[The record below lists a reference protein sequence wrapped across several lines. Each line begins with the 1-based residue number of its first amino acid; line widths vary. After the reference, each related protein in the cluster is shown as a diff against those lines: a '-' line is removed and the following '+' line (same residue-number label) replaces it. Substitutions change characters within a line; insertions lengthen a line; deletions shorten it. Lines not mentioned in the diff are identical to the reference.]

1 MVKQA
6 IVKQLAAT
14 PASKVPS
21 RPATRSSQSHLPP
34 SDPTLVEEVQDSDS
48 GEPAVVPKSG
58 PVKQTVAGPR
68 QADEAVN
75 GKGPVKQTVCPDLVK
90 QARLSTAKGPS
101 SRRWPVLVKQTRLS
115 ATKGPSS
122 RRRPN
127 LVKQT
132 RLSMAKGPS
141 SRRRPNLVK
150 QMRLSTAKGPS
161 SRRRPNLVKQTR
173 LSAARG
179 ASLLSQRRVRLLQR
193 PLSQTIEN
201 AKNPA
206 AASAGRASSPPAR
219 TKSFTLHAQK
229 H

>member
-115 ATKGPSS
+115 T
-122 RRRPN
+122 
-127 LVKQT
+127 T
-132 RLSMAKGPS
+132 
-141 SRRRPNLVK
+141 
-150 QMRLSTAKGPS
+150 KGPS

-193 PLSQTIEN
+193 PLSHTIEN
-201 AKNPA
+201 AKIPA